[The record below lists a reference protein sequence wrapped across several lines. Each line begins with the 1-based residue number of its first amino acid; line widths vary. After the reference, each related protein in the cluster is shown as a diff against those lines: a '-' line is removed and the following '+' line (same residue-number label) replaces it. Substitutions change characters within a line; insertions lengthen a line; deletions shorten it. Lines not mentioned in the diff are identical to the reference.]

1 MLMGEDYV
9 TTCRVTA
16 FRNTSCTMEQQ
27 LWAGD
32 LRATFTCVIVML
44 YPDGSGRY
52 PLPDALRQQFITVD
66 GASAS

>member
-1 MLMGEDYV
+1 MQMGEDYV

-32 LRATFTCVIVML
+32 LRATFTSVTVML

-52 PLPDALRQQFITVD
+52 PLPDALRQQFIAVD